1 MMEYEQGGLN
11 QEGGSIDPVS
21 GNDVPPGA
29 LQEEVRDDID
39 ARLSE
44 GEFVFPADVV
54 RYIGLEKLMMMRQA
68 AKAGLV
74 KMEDMGQMGNATEV
88 PSQPEPSATYYD
100 IPDDMDL
107 PEATV
112 VQLEMAEGGD
122 VNKRYKTFKQLTG
135 LGGGDPDIENQGYEL
150 VTYINENGKKI
161 FVVEVNGEPTNPVPE
176 GYFRTDE
183 TPGVEEDTEE
193 DTTTQQQYRPRKPAE
208 PDSTALSGSNGDNN
222 NTTGAVITTGGY
234 IEDGLVH
241 GGTQWD
247 MSKSWDGSVTLS
259 NPSFGEVTMTKEEAE
274 TLGVGDGKKGGMSSF
289 NVASNLGTAVN
300 QIFDKDGFYTNRTK
314 NLNSGVKGNPK
325 AGNAIHRDLVE
336 RASIQQKGRDIIAA
350 AETGSSNA
358 SGGIIAGITNSFGQK
373 TDIKTA
379 LADAIGKTDFA
390 EGGIDIVGGIASGK
404 TAADLGITPDQYA
417 STKGLMDAL
426 AGNPQQEDGSG
437 VGITELANAL
447 TPTSATDPFANP
459 ASALSMTNTTIGDD
473 SNKSPST
480 VTSTSTPIQT
490 NDFSTIGGSSY
501 DDGPVTYTGSKQND
515 ASSDDGFPITPV
527 NPGTSDDGY
536 TPVVDLP
543 GYDDGYNNYNNNNN
557 QTFNNDPFF
566 GDEGDGDGQDEP
578 SNDSGNSYDDGTG
591 AAMVA
596 KGGLLTKRKKTKK
609 KKRKGL
615 ASRK

>member
-68 AKAGLV
+68 AKSGLG

-88 PSQPEPSATYYD
+88 PAQPEPSPTYYD

-122 VNKRYKTFKQLTG
+122 VNRRYKTFKELTG
-135 LGGGDPDIENQGYEL
+135 LGGGDPDIEDQGYEL
-150 VTYINENGKKI
+150 VTYINGNGKKI

-176 GYFRTDE
+176 GYFRTEE
-183 TPGVEEDTEE
+183 TPGVGEDT
-193 DTTTQQQYRPRKPAE
+193 DKDSSTSQQQRQQYRPRQPE
-208 PDSTALSGSNGDNN
+208 PDLDGGD
-222 NTTGAVITTGGY
+222 GYKDEPSAAVITTGGY
-234 IEDGLVH
+234 IEDGRVH
-241 GGTQWD
+241 GGTQWN

-259 NPSFGEVTMTKEEAE
+259 NPTFGEVSLSKEEAA
-274 TLGVGDGKKGGMSSF
+274 TIGVGSGEKGSFKDVNMPKNIAGMF
-289 NVASNLGTAVN
+289 GQML
-300 QIFDKDGFYTNRTK
+300 DKDGKYKDRQTN
-314 NLNSGVKGNPK
+314 LSSGIKDNPT

-336 RASIQQKGRDIIAA
+336 RAIIQKKGRDIISA

-358 SGGIIAGITNSFGQK
+358 SGGIIAGVTNSFGQK

-390 EGGIDIVGGIASGK
+390 DGGIDIVGGIASGK

-426 AGNPQQEDGSG
+426 AGNPQQEDGSV
-437 VGITELANAL
+437 VGITDLANAL
-447 TPTSATDPFANP
+447 TPTSSTDPFANP
-459 ASALSMTNTTIGDD
+459 ASALSMTVNKISDD
-473 SNKSPST
+473 SSDDGSSPP
-480 VTSTSTPIQT
+480 VTSTSTPLPA
-490 NDFSTIGGSSY
+490 NDF
-501 DDGPVTYTGSKQND
+501 VTYTGSSQND
-515 ASSDDGFPITPV
+515 GSSDDGFPITPV
-527 NPGTSDDGY
+527 IPATPDDGY
-536 TPVVDLP
+536 TPVSDVP
-543 GYDDGYNNYNNNNN
+543 GYDDGYTNYNN

-566 GDEGDGDGQDEP
+566 GDEGDGAGQDEP
-578 SNDSGNSYDDGTG
+578 SNDSGNSYDAGG
-591 AAMVA
+591 GEAMVA

>member
-68 AKAGLV
+68 AKSGLG

-88 PSQPEPSATYYD
+88 PAQPEPSPTYYD

-112 VQLEMAEGGD
+112 VQLEMAEGGN
-122 VNKRYKTFKQLTG
+122 VNRRYKTFKELTG
-135 LGGGDPDIENQGYEL
+135 LGGGDPDIEDQGYEL
-150 VTYINENGKKI
+150 VTYINGNGKKI

-176 GYFRTDE
+176 GYFRTEE
-183 TPGVEEDTEE
+183 TPGVGEDT
-193 DTTTQQQYRPRKPAE
+193 DKDSSTSQQQQQRQQYRPRQPE
-208 PDSTALSGSNGDNN
+208 PDLDGGD
-222 NTTGAVITTGGY
+222 GYQDEPSSAVITTGGY

-241 GGTQWD
+241 GGTQWN

-259 NPSFGEVTMTKEEAE
+259 NPTFGEVSLSKEEAA
-274 TLGVGDGKKGGMSSF
+274 TIGVGSGEKGSFKDLNMPKNIAGMF
-289 NVASNLGTAVN
+289 GQML
-300 QIFDKDGFYTNRTK
+300 DKDGKYKDRQTN
-314 NLNSGVKGNPK
+314 LSSGVKGNPA

-336 RASIQQKGRDIIAA
+336 RANIQKKGRDIISA
-350 AETGSSNA
+350 GSSTVN
-358 SGGIIAGITNSFGQK
+358 K

-379 LADAIGKTDFA
+379 LAEAIGKTDFA
-390 EGGIDIVGGIASGK
+390 DGGIDIVGGIASGK
-404 TAADLGITPDQYA
+404 TAADLGITPDQYE
-417 STKGLMDAL
+417 STKGLM
-426 AGNPQQEDGSG
+426 
-437 VGITELANAL
+437 NAL
-447 TPTSATDPFANP
+447 EGNIDPFANP
-459 ASALSMTNTTIGDD
+459 ASATTPTSNLTALPPDFADPKPASALSMTVNKISDD
-473 SNKSPST
+473 SNSSDDESSPTVST
-480 VTSTSTPIQT
+480 TPYEGPT
-490 NDFSTIGGSSY
+490 Y
-501 DDGPVTYTGSKQND
+501 DAIPVYTGSSQND
-515 ASSDDGFPITPV
+515 GSSDDGFPTTPV
-527 NPGTSDDGY
+527 NPGTSDDGF
-536 TPVVDLP
+536 TPVVDVP
-543 GYDDGYNNYNNNNN
+543 GYDDGYINYNNNN

-566 GDEGDGDGQDEP
+566 GDEGDGAGQDEP

>member
-68 AKAGLV
+68 AKSGLG

-88 PSQPEPSATYYD
+88 PTQPEPSATYYD

-112 VQLEMAEGGD
+112 VQLEMAEGGN
-122 VNKRYKTFKQLTG
+122 VNRRYKTFKELTG
-135 LGGGDPDIENQGYEL
+135 LGGGDPDIEDQGYEL
-150 VTYINENGKKI
+150 VTYINGNGKKI

-176 GYFRTDE
+176 GYFRTEE
-183 TPGVEEDTEE
+183 TPGVGEDT
-193 DTTTQQQYRPRKPAE
+193 DKDSSTSQQQQQYRPRQPQFNVDDGEGYQDE
-208 PDSTALSGSNGDNN
+208 PSS
-222 NTTGAVITTGGY
+222 AVITTGGY

-241 GGTQWD
+241 GGTQWN

-259 NPSFGEVTMTKEEAE
+259 NSTFGEVSLSKEEAA
-274 TLGVGDGKKGGMSSF
+274 TLGVGSGKKGGFQDLNMPMNIAGMF
-289 NVASNLGTAVN
+289 GQML
-300 QIFDKDGFYTNRTK
+300 DKDGKYKDRQTN
-314 NLNSGVKGNPK
+314 LSSGVKGNPA

-336 RASIQQKGRDIIAA
+336 RANIQKKGRDIISA

-390 EGGIDIVGGIASGK
+390 DGGIDIVGGIASGK

-426 AGNPQQEDGSG
+426 EGKPPQDDSSITGFTDVKTTQSNPTSTKLPADDFAS
-437 VGITELANAL
+437 
-447 TPTSATDPFANP
+447 TPTS
-459 ASALSMTNTTIGDD
+459 LSMSVSKIGDD
-473 SNKSPST
+473 NDKSSST

-490 NDFSTIGGSSY
+490 NDFAI
-501 DDGPVTYTGSKQND
+501 YTGSKQND
-515 ASSDDGFPITPV
+515 ASSDDGFTTTPV
-527 NPGTSDDGY
+527 DPGTSDDGF

-543 GYDDGYNNYNNNNN
+543 GYDDGYIDYNNNNN

-566 GDEGDGDGQDEP
+566 GDDGDGGGQDEP

>member
-68 AKAGLV
+68 AKSGLG

-88 PSQPEPSATYYD
+88 PTQPEPSATYYD

-112 VQLEMAEGGD
+112 VQLEMAEGGN
-122 VNKRYKTFKQLTG
+122 VNRRYKTFKELTG
-135 LGGGDPDIENQGYEL
+135 LGGGDPDIEDQGYEL
-150 VTYINENGKKI
+150 VTYINGNGKKI

-176 GYFRTDE
+176 GYFRTEE
-183 TPGVEEDTEE
+183 TPGVGEDT
-193 DTTTQQQYRPRKPAE
+193 DKDSSTSQQQQQQYRPRQPQFDVDDGEGYQDE
-208 PDSTALSGSNGDNN
+208 PSS
-222 NTTGAVITTGGY
+222 AVITTGGY
-234 IEDGLVH
+234 IEDGRVH
-241 GGTQWD
+241 GGTQWNK
-247 MSKSWDGSVTLS
+247 SKNWDGSITLTNS
-259 NPSFGEVTMTKEEAE
+259 VFGEVSLSKEEAA
-274 TLGVGDGKKGGMSSF
+274 TLGLGDGEKGSFKDLNMPKNIAGMF
-289 NVASNLGTAVN
+289 GQML
-300 QIFDKDGFYTNRTK
+300 DKDGKYKDRQTN
-314 NLNSGVKGNPK
+314 LSSGVKGNPR

-336 RASIQQKGRDIIAA
+336 RADIQKKGRDIISA
-350 AETGSSNA
+350 GSSTVN
-358 SGGIIAGITNSFGQK
+358 K

-379 LADAIGKTDFA
+379 LAESIGKTDFA
-390 EGGIDIVGGIASGK
+390 DGGIDIVGGIASGK
-404 TAADLGITPDQYA
+404 TAADLGITPDQYE
-417 STKGLMDAL
+417 STKGLM
-426 AGNPQQEDGSG
+426 
-437 VGITELANAL
+437 NAL
-447 TPTSATDPFANP
+447 EGNIDPFANP
-459 ASALSMTNTTIGDD
+459 ASATTPTSNLTALPPDFADPKSPSALSMTNTKIGDD
-473 SNKSPST
+473 SNSDKSPT
-480 VTSTSTPIQT
+480 QLPA
-490 NDFSTIGGSSY
+490 DFSTIGGSSY

-515 ASSDDGFPITPV
+515 ASSDDGFPTTPV
-527 NPGTSDDGY
+527 NPGTSDDGF

-543 GYDDGYNNYNNNNN
+543 GYDDGYSNYNNNNN

-566 GDEGDGDGQDEP
+566 GDEGDGAGQDEP

>member
-135 LGGGDPDIENQGYEL
+135 LGGGDPDIENQGYQL

-161 FVVEVNGEPTNPVPE
+161 FVVEVNGEPTNSVPE
-176 GYFRTDE
+176 GYFRADE

-208 PDSTALSGSNGDNN
+208 PDSTALSGSDGNN
-222 NTTGAVITTGGY
+222 NDTTGAVITTGGY

-274 TLGVGDGKKGGMSSF
+274 TLGLGDGEKGSFKDLNMPKNIAGMF
-289 NVASNLGTAVN
+289 GQML
-300 QIFDKDGFYTNRTK
+300 DKDGKYKDRQTN
-314 NLNSGVKGNPK
+314 LSSGVKGNPA

-336 RASIQQKGRDIIAA
+336 RADIQKKGRDIISA
-350 AETGSSNA
+350 GSSTVN
-358 SGGIIAGITNSFGQK
+358 K

-379 LADAIGKTDFA
+379 LAEAIGKTDFA
-390 EGGIDIVGGIASGK
+390 DGGIDIVGGIASGK
-404 TAADLGITPDQYA
+404 TAADLGITPDQYE
-417 STKGLMDAL
+417 STKGLM
-426 AGNPQQEDGSG
+426 
-437 VGITELANAL
+437 NAL
-447 TPTSATDPFANP
+447 EGNIDPFANP
-459 ASALSMTNTTIGDD
+459 ASATTPTSNLTALPPDFADPKPASALSMTVNKISDD
-473 SNKSPST
+473 SSDDESSST
-480 VTSTSTPIQT
+480 VSTTPYEGPT
-490 NDFSTIGGSSY
+490 Y
-501 DDGPVTYTGSKQND
+501 DAIPVYTGSSQND
-515 ASSDDGFPITPV
+515 GSSDDGFLTTPV
-527 NPGTSDDGY
+527 NPGTSDDGF
-536 TPVVDLP
+536 TPVVDVP
-543 GYDDGYNNYNNNNN
+543 GYDDGYINYNNNNN

-566 GDEGDGDGQDEP
+566 GDEGDGAGQDEP
-578 SNDSGNSYDDGTG
+578 SSYDGDSYNDGTG

>member
-208 PDSTALSGSNGDNN
+208 PDSTALSGSDGNN
-222 NTTGAVITTGGY
+222 NDTTGAVITTGGY

-274 TLGVGDGKKGGMSSF
+274 TLGVGDGKKGGMGSF
-289 NVASNLGTAVN
+289 NMAANLGTAVN

-336 RASIQQKGRDIIAA
+336 RASIQKKGRDIIAA

-426 AGNPQQEDGSG
+426 AGNPQQEDGSV
-437 VGITELANAL
+437 VGITQIANAPTISSKPDVL
-447 TPTSATDPFANP
+447 TKNTTPSP
-459 ASALSMTNTTIGDD
+459 LSMTNTTIGDD
-473 SNKSPST
+473 SDKSPST

-490 NDFSTIGGSSY
+490 NDFST
-501 DDGPVTYTGSKQND
+501 YTGSNQNTNTLSGNY
-515 ASSDDGFPITPV
+515 SSGPDRTGVDSPPV
-527 NPGTSDDGY
+527 IDNS
-536 TPVVDLP
+536 VS
-543 GYDDGYNNYNNNNN
+543 GYDDGYNNYNNQTNN

-578 SNDSGNSYDDGTG
+578 SSYDGDSYNDGTG